1 MSNAVHPKDRVAVFA
16 AYLSPLYGLPLLGPW
31 VLAAVIPEDS
41 TARPHVMR
49 AFDLHLAAVI
59 GALVL
64 AFGDLLLGDAMAYV
78 VVIGATF
85 VLFVLADLLLL
96 VLAIRG
102 TALRLWE
109 PIVLG
114 RRTFYRHEPFIG

>member
-1 MSNAVHPKDRVAVFA
+1 MSSPVHPKDRVAVYA

-31 VLAAVIPEDS
+31 VLAAVIPDDS

-59 GALVL
+59 SALVL

-78 VVIGATF
+78 VVIGAILVF
-85 VLFVLADLLLL
+85 FVLADLLLL

-114 RRTFYRHEPFIG
+114 RRKFYRHEPFIG